1 MNPMTERNRKQDP
14 IGLFD
19 SGLGGISVLH
29 EIHKELPSEDLIY
42 FGDSLNNPYGTKDK
56 DTIRDLSDAICR
68 QLADAG
74 CKAIVIAC
82 NTATS
87 AAAPY
92 LRARYGIPIIG
103 MEPALKVAVD
113 QHTNRRIAVWATDL
127 TLKEKKFQDL
137 MDKWGR
143 DVPVTRVPCPDLVQL
158 VEQDRLQDQEAV
170 DAALQHYMALSGD
183 PDAVVLGCTHFVFYR
198 QRLQELYPEIS
209 FIDGNHGT
217 ARHLGEVLAGS
228 LNDTGGKIE
237 YRNSDGSKLGL
248 CRRLYER
255 LEDTQ

>member
-1 MNPMTERNRKQDP
+1 M
-14 IGLFD
+14 
-19 SGLGGISVLH
+19 
-29 EIHKELPSEDLIY
+29 
-42 FGDSLNNPYGTKDK
+42 
-56 DTIRDLSDAICR
+56 
-68 QLADAG
+68 
-74 CKAIVIAC
+74 
-82 NTATS
+82 
-87 AAAPY
+87 
-92 LRARYGIPIIG
+92 
-103 MEPALKVAVD
+103 
-113 QHTNRRIAVWATDL
+113 
-127 TLKEKKFQDL
+127 KEKKFQDL

-248 CRRLYER
+248 SRRLYER